1 MPAPSSLRQCVGAVG
16 NIEAPSYHTLQIT
29 LGYPNSL
36 LLVENPTENVR
47 ATVIVKFGQQD
58 YPYPKL
64 EVLAG

>member
-1 MPAPSSLRQCVGAVG
+1 MPAPSSLGQCVGAVG
-16 NIEAPSYHTLQIT
+16 SIEAPSNHTLQIA
-29 LGYPNSL
+29 LGHPNSL
-36 LLVENPTENVR
+36 LSVDNPVENVR